1 MINQL
6 MIRNNTMYYFFSFF
20 FMNLGRTIPHAVLT
34 IFLLDVGLNLS
45 QVAYLQI
52 AFMITIMIFEIPSGY
67 FSDKWSRKYT
77 YIISI
82 IFLFTGYLV
91 VYLGYS
97 NLYILVFAWVL
108 YGLSTALN
116 SGSMQSELI
125 NQFKSMNKDIKKVV
139 VWNSYVSSASAALG
153 AMLGSFLYVKI
164 QSNMYVFTFI
174 CFFISV
180 CIALLFKVEPRKKVT
195 LKVANSNKSSL
206 KKQLI
211 VLIKTPATQ
220 EIIVLF
226 TLLSL
231 FMQPYFQYWQVL
243 FDEKGISVALFG
255 FIFILFQLC
264 SILGSFIFDRL
275 NYTKKHSLYIFLIL
289 IILTVFTLSFSSPLL
304 FTISFLV
311 ILILFNIYQQALM
324 VKLREKSNDSNI
336 STFESLIGTSMNFS
350 SILVLAAFSATI
362 NRFSLTYNYLIYF
375 IAFYILSIF
384 TLNIYRRRKSA
395 IDKKE
400 FSSVLSENE

>member
-1 MINQL
+1 
-6 MIRNNTMYYFFSFF
+6 
-20 FMNLGRTIPHAVLT
+20 MNLGRTIPHAVLT

-67 FSDKWSRKYT
+67 FSDRWSRKYT